1 MSAPLFG
8 MPGMGLEGA
17 ASSSNKPK
25 SRFQLFKES
34 PAYTIL
40 INGGLFVAGV
50 AFIQSPLMKML
61 APQL

>member
-1 MSAPLFG
+1 MSAPMFG
-8 MPGMGLEGA
+8 MPGMGPEGA
-17 ASSSNKPK
+17 SPSSNKPK

-40 INGGLFVAGV
+40 VNGGLFIAGV
-50 AFIQSPLMKML
+50 VFIQSPLMEML